1 VRMKPLRNIR
11 LNGILALAIIWA
23 GAVSHGLSQ
32 SIPAPAAKA
41 ASVPDEDQ
49 NYRLIPG
56 DIIDV
61 RPFFNP
67 ELTEQVQIRPD
78 GRISLHL
85 IGEVD
90 VAGKT
95 VRDAMTLLDQRYAKE
110 LKTPEVTIQVRSFAS
125 QKAYV
130 TGEVVRPGV
139 VSIPGAMTV
148 FEAISEAGGI
158 KHTGNEKAVVLI
170 RKGPDGKPQGRHLVL
185 FEKGELTDAAGMR
198 LRPFDVVIVPES
210 KIAHVDRWIDQH
222 IRQLIPVNSSAGFTY
237 LISKQQGGI
246 PVF

>member
-1 VRMKPLRNIR
+1 MIWQNDARKYLGV
-11 LNGILALAIIWA
+11 ALATVISGFLLCA
-23 GAVSHGLSQ
+23 QSQ
-32 SIPAPAAKA
+32 VRPVPSQAPDQ
-41 ASVPDEDQ
+41 VPEEEK

-56 DIIDV
+56 DVIDV

-67 ELTEQVQIRPD
+67 ELNEQVQIRPD
-78 GRISLHL
+78 GRITLHL
-85 IGEVD
+85 IGEVEI
-90 VAGKT
+90 AGKT
-95 VRDAMTLLDQRYAKE
+95 VGDAMTLLDQLYSKV
-110 LKTPEVTIQVRSFAS
+110 LKTPDVTIQVRSFAS

-130 TGEVVRPGV
+130 TGEVVRPGLV
-139 VSIPGAMTV
+139 NIPGGMTV

-158 KHTGNEKAVVLI
+158 KHTGNERQVVLI
-170 RKGPDGKPQGRHLVL
+170 RKGPDGKPQERHLEL
-185 FEKGELTDAAGMR
+185 YAKGGMTDAAGIR

-210 KIAHVDRWIDQH
+210 RIAHVDRWIDQH